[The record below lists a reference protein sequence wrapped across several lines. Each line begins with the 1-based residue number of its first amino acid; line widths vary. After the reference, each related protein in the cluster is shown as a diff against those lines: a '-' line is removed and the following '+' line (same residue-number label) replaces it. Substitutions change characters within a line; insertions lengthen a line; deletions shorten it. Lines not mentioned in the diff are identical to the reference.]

1 MTLSIWSIWPFNVHP
16 TNFIY
21 SYLNCQSGILPHP
34 SHTIYYDCWT
44 TASSSSRYFRYTYR
58 THTHTLSF
66 PLKTNAFVR
75 KCKNSRNSERRISDW
90 LRLGLQQRRGWARGQ
105 RKGGSNSARRRAGA
119 CAREPASS
127 HDIAIFAWEMHESQ
141 ASACSQRQERR
152 KKEAL
157 QEETRS
163 RAQLSDGSTSPTACA
178 YAFFLLAR

>member
-1 MTLSIWSIWPFNVHP
+1 MTIQRTPHQLYILIFKLSIRNSSTSKSHNLLWL
-16 TNFIY
+16 
-21 SYLNCQSGILPHP
+21 LNNSQQQQQILPVYV
-34 SHTIYYDCWT
+34 SH
-44 TASSSSRYFRYTYR
+44 

-90 LRLGLQQRRGWARGQ
+90 LRLGLQQRKGWARGQ